1 MIQLSMVE
9 AAGPHFA
16 AEIRIGIVSVLE
28 RFQAFPTLQNL
39 TRDTSC
45 TSLSTTESLMLISIF
60 IFVNQTPISVEFLT
74 RICGGFTSQIQ
85 WNYIAFWSSSRKIKH
100 GFGFTYFQ
108 VEFGANTLWIWSTH
122 EYYNFTNGELQ
133 TPTRN
138 DFRTTSIFWS
148 NSLFLWDFHLNRHRP
163 SRTSF
168 YIGDIDGNRRL
179 VHEDE
184 NRY

>member
-45 TSLSTTESLMLISIF
+45 TSPGIAKDRKLISIF
-60 IFVNQTPISVEFLT
+60 IFVNQAPISIDVT
-74 RICGGFTSQIQ
+74 NVKTSSTGTMSIQ
-85 WNYIAFWSSSRKIKH
+85 MKIPKK
-100 GFGFTYFQ
+100 Q
-108 VEFGANTLWIWSTH
+108 RIWSKYWCGSKIISSGSLKLSVCEVVVLMCTSNPQSISSKLH
-122 EYYNFTNGELQ
+122 LEVGEPK
-133 TPTRN
+133 TM
-138 DFRTTSIFWS
+138 FYF
-148 NSLFLWDFHLNRHRP
+148 
-163 SRTSF
+163 SRTQSESNVISL
-168 YIGDIDGNRRL
+168 YLTCESATNSSQKLNGNRRL